1 MSETERVPA
10 VLQGKYDEIAALT
23 DQFCQQHL
31 NEESGTF
38 VGVWLPNFAASVRR
52 RSPPAK
58 PIHGLV
64 ALFTRWARST
74 FFLTR
79 ARRRTC
85 GRMNYANTLASAQ
98 KQARRNRRRLW
109 SR

>member
-10 VLQGKYDEIAALT
+10 VLQGKYDEIAVLT

-31 NEESGTF
+31 NEEYRDLCRL
-38 VGVWLPNFAASVRR
+38 WLPNFAASVRR

-58 PIHGLV
+58 PTRGLV
-64 ALFTRWARST
+64 ALFTRWAGST

-79 ARRRTC
+79 TRRRTC
-85 GRMNYANTLASAQ
+85 GRMNYANTLASVQ